1 MICLLVNFIMISFL
15 PQKSVK
21 TKNNNNNNNNNK
33 LAAKR
38 ERFVSLLFRT
48 AIAYYVRTP
57 FPLPSLLLKLT
68 VFGVVSQYCVVQ

>member
-1 MICLLVNFIMISFL
+1 MICLLVNYIMISFL

-21 TKNNNNNNNNNK
+21 TKNNNNNNNNK
-33 LAAKR
+33 G

-57 FPLPSLLLKLT
+57 FPLPSLLLQSLGT
-68 VFGVVSQYCVVQ
+68 THARVN

>member
-1 MICLLVNFIMISFL
+1 MICLLVNYIMISFL

-21 TKNNNNNNNNNK
+21 TKNNNNNNNK
-33 LAAKR
+33 G

-57 FPLPSLLLKLT
+57 FPLPSLLLQSLGT
-68 VFGVVSQYCVVQ
+68 TQARVN